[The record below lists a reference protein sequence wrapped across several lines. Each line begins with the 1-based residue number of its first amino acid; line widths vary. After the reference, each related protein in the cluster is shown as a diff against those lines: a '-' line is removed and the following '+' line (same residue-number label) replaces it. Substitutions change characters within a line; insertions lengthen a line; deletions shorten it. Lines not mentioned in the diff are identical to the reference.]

1 MSLTGKMYPPLSEE
15 DAKKLILSLD
25 PRLVEQ
31 VLQQASESSGQ
42 LHDDAPSVSEHQT
55 SSSSN
60 LDLPVNNLARGGS
73 LRVRKMS
80 TGKMDIK
87 SGLFRKQKTS
97 VPSLVL
103 TISKDKDEPSSV
115 NQEEDED
122 DNETFSSVTKYQPT
136 LPSSSYGAQLPR
148 PARLETA
155 SVASFRSGTGQSVR
169 SVEIVQKKEKK
180 QHFTDFLTMV
190 MSISYGIAIII
201 ISVSIYATDLI
212 VYEAYKH
219 SFTEIWNM
227 ILSCM
232 GIVLLCWLIFD
243 IFSYIRTINKM
254 ALSNSFHKG
263 FKLIEGSDGE
273 FHIEIP
279 MNQGKK
285 KTVPEYYGFTTGR
298 HAGSFFLKIG
308 AALFCFG
315 HMIHM
320 GLLIVKEIIISEE
333 DTLQSYCGTNA
344 SLAYDVIY
352 PCFSLVQLFFVFKYG

>member
-1 MSLTGKMYPPLSEE
+1 MMYPPLSEE

-31 VLQQASESSGQ
+31 VLQENAGQ
-42 LHDDAPSVSEHQT
+42 VHDEAPSVSEHQT
-55 SSSSN
+55 NSGST
-60 LDLPVNNLARGGS
+60 LDLPVNNLAGGGS

-80 TGKMDIK
+80 TGKMDVK
-87 SGLFRKQKTS
+87 SGLFKSKKTS

-103 TISKDKDEPSSV
+103 TISKDDHV
-115 NQEEDED
+115 NHDDDVED
-122 DNETFSSVTKYQPT
+122 DNETFSSIAKYQPT
-136 LPSSSYGAQLPR
+136 LPSPSYQAQLSSR
-148 PARLETA
+148 PARLETG
-155 SVASFRSGTGQSVR
+155 SVSSFRSGARHSVV
-169 SVEIVQKKEKK
+169 SQEIIHKKEKK
-180 QHFTDFLTMV
+180 QHFSDFLTMV
-190 MSISYGIAIII
+190 LSIAYGIAIII

-212 VYEAYKH
+212 VYEAYKN

-227 ILSCM
+227 FLSCT